1 MRLLKFSQ
9 GLGRSL
15 IQFLKTKL
23 VLDHFPVYFLMKK
36 SLLLKILI
44 HPYHEF
50 IKKLSIN

>member
-23 VLDHFPVYFLMKK
+23 VLDHFPVFFSDEKITTAQNSYS
-36 SLLLKILI
+36 SL
-44 HPYHEF
+44 
-50 IKKLSIN
+50 S

>member
-23 VLDHFPVYFLMKK
+23 VLDHFPVFLMKK